1 MLRFQLLSCED
12 VLELTVDGSL
22 DLARSRA
29 LLERAL
35 AAAAH
40 RHDVLV
46 DLRSVSDDS
55 PLSFADVFQL
65 VRMLQ
70 ATPGGFR
77 GRMALLGRDR
87 PLFEKTQFFESSA
100 SEYGF
105 QVRAFLD
112 FEAAV
117 RWLMRTTDLSD
128 KSAI

>member
-1 MLRFQLLSCED
+1 MFRFRLLSCED
-12 VLELTVDGSL
+12 VLELTVDGAL

-29 LLERAL
+29 LLEQVL
-35 AAAAH
+35 ASAQG
-40 RHDVLV
+40 HDVLV

-117 RWLMRTTDLSD
+117 RWLMRTTDLHD
-128 KSAI
+128 KKGD